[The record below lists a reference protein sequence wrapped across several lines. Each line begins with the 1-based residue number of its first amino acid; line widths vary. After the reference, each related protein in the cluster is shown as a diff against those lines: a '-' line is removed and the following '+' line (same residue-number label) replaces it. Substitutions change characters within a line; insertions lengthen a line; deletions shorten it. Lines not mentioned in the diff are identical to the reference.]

1 MGFTK
6 EELEGIMKA
15 QEIGKEE
22 QEEILPIMKENYDGY
37 KFSVDANE
45 KLYNSNMSLYFLN
58 SYISF
63 GKIPEKLVDVNIAS
77 DYNKIGNML
86 RLCRNENRLNIIE
99 KTVAGEGIAI
109 NIVQKFNPEIGFGE
123 KELVSMLYYLGYL
136 TIVGEEIGDP
146 VLKVPNQVIKDL
158 YAEYF
163 LQIID
168 EEIEF
173 GVEINYNEI
182 AKEILKEGKI
192 EKITKLL
199 EEYLKNLSNR
209 DYQKFDEK
217 YIKIMFYCIARSTKK
232 FIVKSEMEIEK
243 GYPDIVLIPK
253 DKEKNYY
260 SVMIEFKYLKKEEE
274 NKIEE
279 KQKEAKEQIERYSK
293 TEEMKNIKDL
303 KKYTMVAVNDKLYVK
318 EA

>member
-1 MGFTK
+1 
-6 EELEGIMKA
+6 
-15 QEIGKEE
+15 
-22 QEEILPIMKENYDGY
+22 MKENYDGY
-37 KFSVDANE
+37 KFSTKGKERIYNPSICIYFFNE
-45 KLYNSNMSLYFLN
+45 
-58 SYISF
+58 YI
-63 GKIPEKLVDVNIAS
+63 KYKEIPRNLMDVNIS
-77 DYNKIGNML
+77 GDYSKIDNILKLGKG
-86 RLCRNENRLNIIE
+86 ENRIDIIE
-99 KTVAGEGIAI
+99 KTIAGEEIAI
-109 NIVQKFNPEIGFGE
+109 DIVQKFNPEIGFGE

-163 LQIID
+163 LQILD

-279 KQKEAKEQIERYSK
+279 KQKEAKEQIEKYSK

-303 KKYTMVAVNDKLYVK
+303 KKYTIVAVNDKVYVK
-318 EA
+318 EV